1 MLHPHHT
8 TSARPA
14 RRRVTGW
21 LLPALLLILASLA
34 CGELASDDATV
45 IAPPTPAP
53 LDPTTP
59 PVEGDYEIGEV
70 VRVIDGDTIDVE
82 IDGEVYRVRY
92 ISVNTPERDEACYRE
107 ATEANTDL
115 VAYQTVT
122 LVRDVSETD
131 RYGRLLRYVYVG
143 DTFVNAALVA
153 GGWAE
158 AIAYAPDTAQ
168 YDYLDAL
175 EADAASQGLGCW
187 PTGVFER

>member
-1 MLHPHHT
+1 MLHNHHA
-8 TSARPA
+8 TSTSPA
-14 RRRVTGW
+14 RRLSRW
-21 LLPALLLILASLA
+21 LLPALLLFLASLA
-34 CGELASDDATV
+34 CGELAVDDATV
-45 IAPPTPAP
+45 IAPPTAP
-53 LDPTTP
+53 LGGPTSP
-59 PVEGDYEIGEV
+59 PVETDYEIAEV
-70 VRVIDGDTIDVE
+70 VRVIDGDTIDVA

-92 ISVNTPERDEACYRE
+92 IGVNTPERDEACYRE

-143 DTFVNAALVA
+143 DTFVNAVLVA

-158 AIAYAPDTAQ
+158 AVVYEPDSAQ

-175 EADAASQGLGCW
+175 EADAAAQGLGCW